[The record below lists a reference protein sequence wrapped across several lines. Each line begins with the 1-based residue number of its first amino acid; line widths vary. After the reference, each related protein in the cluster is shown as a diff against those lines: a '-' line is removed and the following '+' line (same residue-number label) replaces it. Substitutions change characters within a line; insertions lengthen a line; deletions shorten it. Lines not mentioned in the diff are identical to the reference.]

1 MDLDVSVGAIGLLIT
16 LVYVAATVLVVTILI
31 VGLIVLLKV
40 NRLLSERLKTQKSVI
55 GSHTSVPP
63 VETSSAHARA
73 TPSAPADQ
81 SPPPAQNL
89 TAPHATTH
97 IPPVPST
104 PPAQNPPAPSAPSA
118 PDAIRD

>member
-40 NRLLSERLKTQKSVI
+40 NRLLSERLKTQN
-55 GSHTSVPP
+55 
-63 VETSSAHARA
+63 SS
-73 TPSAPADQ
+73 
-81 SPPPAQNL
+81 
-89 TAPHATTH
+89 APHATTH